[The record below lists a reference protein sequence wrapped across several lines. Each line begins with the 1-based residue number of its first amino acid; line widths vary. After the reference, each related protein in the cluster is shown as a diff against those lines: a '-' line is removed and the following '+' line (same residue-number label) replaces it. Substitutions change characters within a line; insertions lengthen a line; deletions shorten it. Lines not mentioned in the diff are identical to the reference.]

1 MLSRFRKQPVRLY
14 MQSHYPFSP
23 QLSCVDATCGCRI
36 QNFIWISHFARV
48 VYIEVPKCG
57 TTSLKRAFQLLLGYS
72 TEKTDE
78 YFLFSYFLRLRNY
91 EDRFD
96 NEIPQLVP
104 IGYTKAEGISLVP
117 SRAGRLA
124 TGTLRKIDQGSLYSE
139 PGGKFGFCH
148 YFGNLMDL
156 QEKYPD
162 YDYICFVRDPL
173 SRFMSGVNML
183 YGDLTDRPKRKC
195 TRIIYSSLMG
205 PGNHG
210 IGDIVDDIFRCP
222 NHHFN
227 PLVDFIDKKAD
238 QSRIQF
244 IKADC
249 ANDWLLKKFNL
260 RNTKRFNVSKS
271 SSSLYDKSDISD
283 NDIHRI
289 TSFYAE
295 DQRLYD
301 QSHAVD

>member
-1 MLSRFRKQPVRLY
+1 MLGRFRKQPARLY

-23 QLSCVDATCGCRI
+23 QLSCVHATCGCRI
-36 QNFIWISHFARV
+36 QNFIWMSHLARV

-57 TTSLKRAFQLLLGYS
+57 STSLRSALQLPWGHS
-72 TEKTDE
+72 IEIADE
-78 YFLFSYFLRLRNY
+78 CFLFSYFLRLRNY
-91 EDRFD
+91 EDRFY

-104 IGYTKAEGISLVP
+104 VHYPQTVGLSLVP
-117 SRAGRLA
+117 SRAGRLV
-124 TGTLRKIDQGSLYSE
+124 TRTLRKIDQGNLCSE
-139 PGGKFGFCH
+139 SGEKFRFCR
-148 YFGNLMDL
+148 YFGNLLDL

-173 SRFMSGVNML
+173 SRFMSGLNML
-183 YGDLTDRPKRKC
+183 YGDPTDRPKERHL
-195 TRIIYSSLMG
+195 RMAYSSLMG
-205 PGNHG
+205 PGKHS
-210 IGDIVDDIFRCP
+210 IGDIVDDIFRRP

-238 QSRIQF
+238 SSRIQF
-244 IKADC
+244 IKVDC
-249 ANDWLLKKFNL
+249 VNDWLLKKFNL
-260 RNTKRFNVSKS
+260 KNASRFNVS

-283 NDIHRI
+283 GDMHRI